1 MFKAK
6 YLIFRTLHQVLLSQS
21 YYDILEIDHHATS
34 ADIKKSFRL
43 LALKHHPDKNKSTE
57 SHQKFLQIVEA
68 YEVLS
73 DENSRR
79 KYDLINSSSS
89 QSSNFTPSWTPS
101 ADLSKF
107 YSYEVIKNWYV
118 PNKSTGGI
126 WDIGEK
132 ENLGM
137 WKTTLALFGS
147 LACVAVFIIVLSN

>member
-1 MFKAK
+1 M
-6 YLIFRTLHQVLLSQS
+6 LLSKS
-21 YYDILEIDHHATS
+21 YYDILEIDQHATI

-43 LALKHHPDKNKSTE
+43 LALKHHPDKNKSNE

-79 KYDLINSSSS
+79 KYDLINSSN
-89 QSSNFTPSWTPS
+89 QFSNFIPNWTPS

-107 YSYEVIKNWYV
+107 YSYDVIKNWYV
-118 PNKSTGGI
+118 PNKSTGGM

-147 LACVAVFIIVLSN
+147 LACVAVFIIILSN

>member
-1 MFKAK
+1 M
-6 YLIFRTLHQVLLSQS
+6 LLSPS
-21 YYDILEIDHHATS
+21 YYDTLEIDQHATI

-43 LALKHHPDKNKSTE
+43 LALKHHPDKNKSNE

-79 KYDLINSSSS
+79 KYDLINSSSN
-89 QSSNFTPSWTPS
+89 QSSNFSPRWTPS

-107 YSYEVIKNWYV
+107 YSYEVIKNWHV
-118 PNKSTGGI
+118 PNKSAGGM

-147 LACVAVFIIVLSN
+147 LACVAGFILILSN

>member
-1 MFKAK
+1 
-6 YLIFRTLHQVLLSQS
+6 LSQS
-21 YYDILEIDHHATS
+21 YYDILEIGQHATN
-34 ADIKKSFRL
+34 ADIKKSFRH
-43 LALKHHPDKNKSTE
+43 LALKHHPDKNKSNE

-79 KYDLINSSSS
+79 KYDLMNSSSN
-89 QSSNFTPSWTPS
+89 QSSSFTTSWIPS

-107 YSYEVIKNWYV
+107 YSYDVIKNWQV
-118 PNKSTGGI
+118 PNKSAGGM

-147 LACVAVFIIVLSN
+147 LACVAVFIIILSN

>member
-1 MFKAK
+1 M
-6 YLIFRTLHQVLLSQS
+6 LLSQS
-21 YYDILEIDHHATS
+21 YYDILEIDQHATI

-43 LALKHHPDKNKSTE
+43 LALKYHPDKNKSSE

-79 KYDLINSSSS
+79 KYDLVNTSPN
-89 QSSNFTPSWTPS
+89 QSFKFTPSWTPS

-107 YSYEVIKNWYV
+107 YSYDVIKNWYV
-118 PNKSTGGI
+118 PNKSTGGM

-147 LACVAVFIIVLSN
+147 LACVAVFIIILSN

>member
-1 MFKAK
+1 
-6 YLIFRTLHQVLLSQS
+6 LSQS
-21 YYDILEIDHHATS
+21 YYEVLEIDPHATIT
-34 ADIKKSFRL
+34 DIKKSFRV
-43 LALKHHPDKNKSTE
+43 LALKHHPDKNKSKE
-57 SHQKFLQIVEA
+57 SHKKFLQIVEA

-79 KYDLINSSSS
+79 KYDLTNSSSS
-89 QSSNFTPSWTPS
+89 QFSSFTPSWTPS
-101 ADLSKF
+101 ADWSKF
-107 YSYEVIKNWYV
+107 YSYEVIKNWHD

-147 LACVAVFIIVLSN
+147 LACVAFFIIILSN

>member
-1 MFKAK
+1 M
-6 YLIFRTLHQVLLSQS
+6 LLSQS
-21 YYDILEIDHHATS
+21 YYDILEIDQHATI

-43 LALKHHPDKNKSTE
+43 LALKHHPDKNKSNE

-79 KYDLINSSSS
+79 KYDLISSSS
-89 QSSNFTPSWTPS
+89 NQSSSFTPSWTPS

-107 YSYEVIKNWYV
+107 YSYDIIKNRYV
-118 PNKSTGGI
+118 SNKSTGGM